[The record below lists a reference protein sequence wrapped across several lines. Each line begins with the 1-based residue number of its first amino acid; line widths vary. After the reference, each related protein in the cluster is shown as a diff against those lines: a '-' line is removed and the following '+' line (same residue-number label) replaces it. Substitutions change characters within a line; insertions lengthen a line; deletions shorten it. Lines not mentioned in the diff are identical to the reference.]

1 MGALM
6 GSSRAPDTKL
16 RWRSLPLAVSV
27 ALLVLV
33 GGSAVAIFGARI
45 GSSQPRSIG
54 SWSAAAHLSTGR
66 AEHAATL
73 LKDGRVLVAGGF
85 DGRGQPLASAEIYNP
100 RANSW
105 QPTGTM
111 STPRVDHT
119 ATLLPNGQVLIA
131 GGRAGP
137 SPAGP
142 YLASTELYHPA
153 TNRWTVSAPMHQ
165 VRAGPTAILLKDG
178 RVMVVGGFGSTVED
192 GGALPSP
199 VSSAEI
205 YDPRTNQWSITG
217 PMVHTRLFP
226 SVAVLPVGRVLAAG
240 GFDGRGQ
247 PLASAEIYNPN
258 LNRWSPT
265 RAMAKACDEA
275 TATVLTSS
283 KVFVVGGEGRLGSG
297 NIPVACVE
305 LYDPKKDAWSLG
317 ADLALA
323 RVDHTATLLRNGDV
337 IVVGDG
343 LPGTFPAEI
352 YDPVAN
358 RWSNASQPMQRYAHT
373 ATRLLDGR
381 VLIVGGYR
389 ESLSSVLIYDASGGS
404 PQLNPVVIGLWG
416 FATFVVL
423 GLVTMP
429 FWRPRVAA
437 WFIRQRSDEWAT

>member
-85 DGRGQPLASAEIYNP
+85 DGRGQPLASAE
-100 RANSW
+100 
-105 QPTGTM
+105 
-111 STPRVDHT
+111 
-119 ATLLPNGQVLIA
+119 
-131 GGRAGP
+131 
-137 SPAGP
+137 
-142 YLASTELYHPA
+142 LYHPA

-226 SVAVLPVGRVLAAG
+226 SVAMLQDGRVLAAG

-297 NIPVACVE
+297 N
-305 LYDPKKDAWSLG
+305 
-317 ADLALA
+317 
-323 RVDHTATLLRNGDV
+323 
-337 IVVGDG
+337 
-343 LPGTFPAEI
+343 
-352 YDPVAN
+352 
-358 RWSNASQPMQRYAHT
+358 
-373 ATRLLDGR
+373 
-381 VLIVGGYR
+381 
-389 ESLSSVLIYDASGGS
+389 
-404 PQLNPVVIGLWG
+404 
-416 FATFVVL
+416 
-423 GLVTMP
+423 
-429 FWRPRVAA
+429 
-437 WFIRQRSDEWAT
+437 

>member
-66 AEHAATL
+66 AEPAAAL
-73 LKDGRVLVAGGF
+73 LKDGRVLV
-85 DGRGQPLASAEIYNP
+85 
-100 RANSW
+100 
-105 QPTGTM
+105 
-111 STPRVDHT
+111 
-119 ATLLPNGQVLIA
+119 
-131 GGRAGP
+131 
-137 SPAGP
+137 
-142 YLASTELYHPA
+142 
-153 TNRWTVSAPMHQ
+153 
-165 VRAGPTAILLKDG
+165 
-178 RVMVVGGFGSTVED
+178 
-192 GGALPSP
+192 
-199 VSSAEI
+199 
-205 YDPRTNQWSITG
+205 
-217 PMVHTRLFP
+217 
-226 SVAVLPVGRVLAAG
+226 AG